1 MRPILRAM
9 ITILSMI
16 GTTIDPKQWLMR
28 PTTAATG
35 QSLNWLLEHAGCL
48 LGCAVKRWIH
58 NLREFVIDGGRDES
72 PLRFDVWVLF
82 RTSLRC
88 PPTTRN
94 SIRTLPNLLPLSSVA
109 RRGTSHHAV
118 GNKNV

>member
-1 MRPILRAM
+1 MAHETNDGSYGVPQLVVGACG
-9 ITILSMI
+9 LPV
-16 GTTIDPKQWLMR
+16 G
-28 PTTAATG
+28 
-35 QSLNWLLEHAGCL
+35 GC
-48 LGCAVKRWIH
+48 GVKRWIH
-58 NLREFVIDGGRDES
+58 NLREFVIAGGRDES